1 MKRMIFVF
9 ALIAT
14 LLIAL
19 LVHVSR
25 IPSGNG
31 QSAVASHHIAVSAN

>member
-31 QSAVASHHIAVSAN
+31 QAAIAAHRVVDSAH